1 MSRYVVQRWSGA
13 AWYDSICSPYDT
25 MGEVKKHLKD
35 YSWHYTEENPCR
47 IKDYKPKKVQK
58 YSPKYTKSLNLRP

>member
-1 MSRYVVQRWSGA
+1 
-13 AWYDSICSPYDT
+13 

-58 YSPKYTKSLNLRP
+58 YSPKYNWNTDEGIVIQNH